1 MKPKQPTTLACVK
14 QDTTLGAVDQDLK
27 IVSKELNHRCNAGE
41 VIIVLARYECFTVC
55 LSAKGNTGWLF
66 TAETFDD

>member
-1 MKPKQPTTLACVK
+1 M
-14 QDTTLGAVDQDLK
+14 GAVDQDLK